1 MPNTRTLDPVTSYE
15 AAASVSGLAGSYA
28 IILYLFREYGPMN
41 DEALIRAW
49 RYENKK
55 YASDSGIRSRRSELV
70 ATGKIID
77 TGERVKMTSGRNS
90 IVWDVDWGNV

>member
-1 MPNTRTLDPVTSYE
+1 MPNTRTKDPVTSYE
-15 AAASVSGLAGSYA
+15 AAASVTGLAGSYA
-28 IILYLFREYGPMN
+28 IILQLFREYGPMN

-77 TGERVKMTSGRNS
+77 TGERMKMASGRNS
-90 IVWDVDWGNV
+90 IIWDVDWANV